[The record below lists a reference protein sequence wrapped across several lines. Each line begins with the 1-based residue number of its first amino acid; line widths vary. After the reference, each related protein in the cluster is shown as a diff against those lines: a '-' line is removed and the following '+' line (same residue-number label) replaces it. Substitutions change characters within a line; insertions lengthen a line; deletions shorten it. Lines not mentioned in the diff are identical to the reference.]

1 MKHRRAVY
9 IAGIIFCMAV
19 VFLGGQ
25 YLRRQELQKGIA
37 EKIIRFHVIANS
49 DSTEDQQLKLA
60 VRDAIG
66 QEMGK
71 SLEGVTDKEA
81 CETIL
86 TEQLSRIEQTA
97 DAVIAE
103 AGYQYKTQA
112 YLTTT
117 EFPVKSYGDY
127 TFPAGDYEALE
138 LVIGAG
144 EGHNWWCVMYPNM
157 CFSDS
162 VYEVVEE
169 ESKES
174 LQQVLSK
181 DEYEEVLSSGNYE
194 IRFRYFTFLNHLSD
208 GNEE

>member
-1 MKHRRAVY
+1 MKHRRVVY

>member
-127 TFPAGDYEALE
+127 TFPAGEYEALE